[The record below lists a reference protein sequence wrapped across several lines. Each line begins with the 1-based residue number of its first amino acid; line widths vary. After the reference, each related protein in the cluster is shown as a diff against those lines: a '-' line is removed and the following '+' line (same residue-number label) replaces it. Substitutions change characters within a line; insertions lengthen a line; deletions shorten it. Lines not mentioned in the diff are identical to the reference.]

1 MANLDEQLA
10 RLQSDVSNYASLMRE
25 KVSSLQSQ
33 INDLTGQVATAA
45 TDQLSADAQALSDH
59 LDALEAALAQD
70 SPPATPDGG
79 DTGNVPADPGT
90 GGTTDSPPAARRR

>member
-33 INDLTGQVATAA
+33 INDLTGQVSTAA

-70 SPPATPDGG
+70 SPPTTSGG